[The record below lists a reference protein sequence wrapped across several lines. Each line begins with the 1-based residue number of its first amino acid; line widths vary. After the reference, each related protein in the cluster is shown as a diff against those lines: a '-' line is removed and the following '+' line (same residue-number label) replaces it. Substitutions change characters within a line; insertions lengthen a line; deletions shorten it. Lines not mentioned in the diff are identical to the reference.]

1 MTERPL
7 NSLIPITCPLL
18 FWTVFCA
25 KFARPRMPKIRPF
38 PARKNLFFLLL
49 LRIRLIVSLKF
60 FVEQHTY
67 SSYRCSSPN
76 KNYNI

>member
-1 MTERPL
+1 
-7 NSLIPITCPLL
+7 
-18 FWTVFCA
+18 
-25 KFARPRMPKIRPF
+25 MPKIRPF